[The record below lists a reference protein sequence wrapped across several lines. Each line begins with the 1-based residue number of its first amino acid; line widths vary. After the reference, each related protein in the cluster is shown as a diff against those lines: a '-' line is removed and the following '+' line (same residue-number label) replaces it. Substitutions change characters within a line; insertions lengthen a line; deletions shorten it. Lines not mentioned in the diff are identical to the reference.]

1 MSEAVAEE
9 HPLITA
15 VRPLVEKIAGGL
27 VAADALGPGDV
38 PLLWFG
44 TVVGGVRL
52 SNGDPVSDLS
62 QLLDEL
68 AEEMGSALQEL
79 DRPSRQKAVRL
90 LEERGAFN
98 YRRSAETVAEAL
110 GVTRFTVYNYLNRVR
125 SQ

>member
-1 MSEAVAEE
+1 MSETVGKE

-15 VRPLVEKIAGGL
+15 VRPLAEK
-27 VAADALGPGDV
+27 VAAELVPPEALRAGDV
-38 PLLWFG
+38 PLLWAG

-52 SNGDPVSDLS
+52 PNGEAVGDLS

-68 AEEMGSALQEL
+68 AAEMGVPLREL
-79 DRPSRQKAVRL
+79 DRPNRQKAVRL

-98 YRRSAETVAEAL
+98 YRKSAETVAEAL

-125 SQ
+125 SP